1 MKVVISKLCNHY
13 KTSDSWDVPPTG
25 LLSLYWEKLREACQL
40 VSPTTVSLNVKWVS
54 DNQRIICSLAIVYTR
69 FREVRGVTSPQSASD
84 VVKPSSDDHMKKY
97 FEWIFNLQK
106 LISSWQQKIR
116 ANEWT
121 EADVEQFADLEVI
134 SSVNKIAAN
143 VCIEKLERDAK
154 HMQEDIQE
162 LKQAVKNIVLPVHS
176 RGR

>member
-1 MKVVISKLCNHY
+1 
-13 KTSDSWDVPPTG
+13 
-25 LLSLYWEKLREACQL
+25 
-40 VSPTTVSLNVKWVS
+40 
-54 DNQRIICSLAIVYTR
+54 
-69 FREVRGVTSPQSASD
+69 
-84 VVKPSSDDHMKKY
+84 MKKY

-154 HMQEDIQE
+154 HMQQDIQE
-162 LKQAVKNIVLPVHS
+162 LKHAVKNIVLPVHS
-176 RGR
+176 RRR